1 MAPTRGYGASTSR
14 CTRSGTGRSQ
24 VQWLRV
30 VVPGGRGFE
39 ARRSPLE
46 RACRSGPFSSRTER
60 LRAHGIN
67 RQRSVIALAIGR
79 PGNRSK
85 PSRLRLEAALTPFAT
100 AHAMNAMVSR
110 MASLVFVYGLE
121 LSFDA
126 LAEMLLQL

>member
-1 MAPTRGYGASTSR
+1 MASGLWSPAAAGSR
-14 CTRSGTGRSQ
+14 PVAHPSKGPADQALS
-24 VQWLRV
+24 
-30 VVPGGRGFE
+30 
-39 ARRSPLE
+39 
-46 RACRSGPFSSRTER
+46 RARTER

-79 PGNRSK
+79 LGNRSK

-110 MASLVFVYGLE
+110 MVSLVYVYGLE

-126 LAEMLLQL
+126 LAEMLLQLWVNALRIPGD